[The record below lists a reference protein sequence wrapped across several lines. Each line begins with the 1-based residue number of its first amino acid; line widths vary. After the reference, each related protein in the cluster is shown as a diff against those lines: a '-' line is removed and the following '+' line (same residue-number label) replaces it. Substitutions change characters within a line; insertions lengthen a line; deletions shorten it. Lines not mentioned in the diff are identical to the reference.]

1 MRKKEGKA
9 VQRGELAQN
18 QGFSRGSNFTY
29 IYECIFGILTKLNHR
44 TRILARRTKE
54 DALATRHS
62 LLDAAELLF
71 QAQGVS
77 RTSLNDIARQA
88 GTSRGAIYWHFKD
101 KADLFNAMMERV
113 TLPLEQSLED
123 VGRDGSADPLSQL
136 CLGVRDALVRI
147 ATDPQTR
154 RVLEVATQKV
164 EYVDE
169 LQAVR
174 ARHLAARSNF
184 LAKVQHSLNAAAR
197 HRAITL
203 AAPAATCAEG
213 LHAIIDGLIQNWL
226 LDSDAFDLVA
236 TGQDVMGIYLAG
248 LGLKPER

>member
-1 MRKKEGKA
+1 M
-9 VQRGELAQN
+9 
-18 QGFSRGSNFTY
+18 
-29 IYECIFGILTKLNHR
+29 
-44 TRILARRTKE
+44 LARRTKE

-184 LAKVQHSLNAAAR
+184 LAKVQHGLNAAAR

>member
-1 MRKKEGKA
+1 M
-9 VQRGELAQN
+9 
-18 QGFSRGSNFTY
+18 
-29 IYECIFGILTKLNHR
+29 
-44 TRILARRTKE
+44 ARRTKE
-54 DALATRHS
+54 DALVTRHS

-101 KADLFNAMMERV
+101 KAALFNAMMERV
-113 TLPLEQSLED
+113 TLPLEQSFEA
-123 VGRDGSADPLSQL
+123 VGRGGNVDPLTLL
-136 CLGVRDALVRI
+136 CSGVRGALVRI

-174 ARHLAARSNF
+174 ARHLAVRSTF
-184 LAKVQHSLNAAAR
+184 MAKVQHGLSAAAQR
-197 HRAITL
+197 RCVTL

-226 LDSDAFDLVA
+226 LDKEAFDLVA
-236 TGQDVMGIYLAG
+236 VGQDVMAIYLAG
-248 LGLKPER
+248 LGLKPEK

>member
-1 MRKKEGKA
+1 M
-9 VQRGELAQN
+9 
-18 QGFSRGSNFTY
+18 
-29 IYECIFGILTKLNHR
+29 
-44 TRILARRTKE
+44 ARRTKDE
-54 DALATRHS
+54 AVETRNHI
-62 LLDAAELLF
+62 LDAAERVF
-71 QAQGVS
+71 SERGVS
-77 RTSLNDIARQA
+77 RTSLSDIAEA
-88 GTSRGAIYWHFKD
+88 ASVTRGAIYWHFKD

-184 LAKVQHSLNAAAR
+184 LAKVQHGLSAAAR

>member
-1 MRKKEGKA
+1 M
-9 VQRGELAQN
+9 
-18 QGFSRGSNFTY
+18 
-29 IYECIFGILTKLNHR
+29 
-44 TRILARRTKE
+44 ARRTKE
-54 DALATRHS
+54 DALATRHG

-101 KADLFNAMMERV
+101 KAALFNAMMERV
-113 TLPLEQSLED
+113 TLPLEQSFEA
-123 VGRDGSADPLSQL
+123 VGRGGSVDPLALL
-136 CLGVRDALVRI
+136 CAGVRAALVRI

-174 ARHLAARSNF
+174 ARHLAVRSNF
-184 LAKVQHSLNAAAR
+184 MAKVQQGLSAAAQR
-197 HRAITL
+197 RSLTL
-203 AAPAATCAEG
+203 AAPTATCAEG

-226 LDSDAFDLVA
+226 LDREAFDLVA
-236 TGQDVMGIYLAG
+236 VGQDVMAIYLAG
-248 LGLKPER
+248 LGLKPEK

>member
-1 MRKKEGKA
+1 M
-9 VQRGELAQN
+9 
-18 QGFSRGSNFTY
+18 
-29 IYECIFGILTKLNHR
+29 
-44 TRILARRTKE
+44 ARRTKE

-184 LAKVQHSLNAAAR
+184 LAKVQHGLSAAAR

>member
-1 MRKKEGKA
+1 M
-9 VQRGELAQN
+9 
-18 QGFSRGSNFTY
+18 Y
-29 IYECIFGILTKLNHR
+29 IRTSSKLNHR

-71 QAQGVS
+71 QSQGVS

-123 VGRDGSADPLSQL
+123 VGRDGVTDPLIQL
-136 CLGVRDALVRI
+136 CLGVRGALVRI

-174 ARHLAARSNF
+174 SRHLVARSNF
-184 LAKVQHSLNAAAR
+184 LAKVQHGLCAAAGR
-197 HRAITL
+197 RSITL
-203 AAPAATCAEG
+203 PAPPATCAEG

-226 LDSDAFDLVA
+226 LDSEAFDLVA
-236 TGQDVMGIYLAG
+236 VGQDVMVIYLTG
-248 LGLKPER
+248 LGLKPEQ